1 MFGVS
6 HFMCEML
13 DPEFSFFTLN
23 ERIDKLAILTEKKI
37 KYPNPSLK
45 SQKDLAAQNYEAV

>member
-1 MFGVS
+1 MFGVC
-6 HFMCEML
+6 HFMREML
-13 DPEFSFFTLN
+13 DLEFSFFTLN

-37 KYPNPSLK
+37 KYPNPSLR